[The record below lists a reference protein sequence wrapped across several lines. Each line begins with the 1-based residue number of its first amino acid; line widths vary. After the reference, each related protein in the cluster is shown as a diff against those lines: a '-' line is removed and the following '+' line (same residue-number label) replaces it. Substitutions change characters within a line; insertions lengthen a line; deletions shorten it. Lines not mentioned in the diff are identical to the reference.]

1 MINRATILEVTVG
14 LFVMLGLAAIFVL
27 AMKMSNFNTFSTDQ
41 GYIVT
46 ARFEEIGG
54 LKVQAPVNAG
64 GVTVGRVTAIDYDQ
78 KRYEARVTMSIDRR
92 YNQFPSDTT
101 AAIYTSGL
109 LGEKYIGL
117 EPGGEDTFLKDRSE
131 IRLTQSA
138 LVMERVLGQFLFNKA
153 SENFPN

>member
-1 MINRATILEVTVG
+1 MNKTTILETGVG
-14 LFVMLGLAAIFVL
+14 LFVVLGLAALFML
-27 AMKMSNFNTFSTDQ
+27 AMKMSNFATYSSKD
-41 GYIVT
+41 GYTVT

-64 GVTVGRVTAIDYDQ
+64 GVRVGRVTGIDYDE
-78 KRYEARVTMSIDRR
+78 KRYQAKVTMQIDGR
-92 YNQFPSDTT
+92 YKAFPTDTT
-101 AAIYTSGL
+101 AAIYTAGL

-117 EPGGEDTFLKDRSE
+117 EPGGETEYLKNGSE

-153 SENFPN
+153 QEKFPN

>member
-1 MINRATILEVTVG
+1 MNKTTMLETGVG
-14 LFVMLGLAAIFVL
+14 LFVVLGLAALFML
-27 AMKMSNFNTFSTDQ
+27 AMKMSNFASYSSKD
-41 GYIVT
+41 GYTVT

-64 GVTVGRVTAIDYDQ
+64 GVRVGRVTGIDYDE
-78 KRYEARVTMSIDRR
+78 KRYHAKVTMQIDGR
-92 YNQFPSDTT
+92 YKEFPTDTT

-117 EPGGEDTFLKDRSE
+117 EPGGETEYLKNGSE

-153 SENFPN
+153 QEKFPN

>member
-1 MINRATILEVTVG
+1 MNKTTVFEIGVG
-14 LFVMLGLAAIFVL
+14 LFMVLGFAALFML
-27 AMKMSNFNTFSTDQ
+27 AMKMSNFNAFSSGD
-41 GYIVT
+41 GYTVV

-64 GVTVGRVTAIDYDQ
+64 GVLVGRVTGIDYDE
-78 KRYEARVTMSIDRR
+78 KRYQAKVTMLIEGR
-92 YNQFPSDTT
+92 YRQFPTDTT
-101 AAIYTSGL
+101 ASIYTSGL

-117 EPGGEDTFLKDRSE
+117 EPGGETEYLKNGGE

-153 SENFPN
+153 SEKFPN

>member
-1 MINRATILEVTVG
+1 MNKTMILETTVG
-14 LFVMLGLAAIFVL
+14 LFVVLGLAALFVL
-27 AMKMSNFNTFSTDQ
+27 AMKMSNFATYSSKD
-41 GYIVT
+41 GYTVV

-64 GVTVGRVTAIDYDQ
+64 GVRVGRVTGIDYDE
-78 KRYEARVTMSIDRR
+78 KRYQAKVTMQIDGR
-92 YNQFPSDTT
+92 YKEFPTDTT

-117 EPGGEDTFLKDRSE
+117 EPGGETEYLKNGSE

-153 SENFPN
+153 QEKFPN

>member
-1 MINRATILEVTVG
+1 MNKTTVFEIGVG
-14 LFVMLGLAAIFVL
+14 LFMVLGFAALFML
-27 AMKMSNFNTFSTDQ
+27 AMKMSNFNAFSSHD
-41 GYIVT
+41 GYTVV

-64 GVTVGRVTAIDYDQ
+64 GVLVGRVTGIDYDET
-78 KRYEARVTMSIDRR
+78 RYQAKVTMLIDGNYRR
-92 YNQFPSDTT
+92 FPTDTT

-117 EPGGEDTFLKDRSE
+117 EPGGEVEYLKNGSE

-153 SENFPN
+153 SEKFPN